1 MIALVRCTA
10 ATLLHSQRYLAPVL
24 LFTGVLTVL
33 TVNGR
38 GSLPSAYASS
48 AGALFLCATWLTVV
62 VTGLDDPARRA
73 ILAVSAGGAWKVL
86 LASVAT
92 ALACCTALMVPG
104 LLLPLW
110 TGSYEVTAGGPAGR
124 RGGAGHGGARRVRR
138 RCALL
143 PQVLP
148 RPGYALAAALGLVLA
163 ALFTQGLPPV
173 NRLLHLLSAD
183 TGPASLLAPVGGQL
197 AVAALLLAAAAGCG
211 PPGRG
216 AARLVALVPSG
227 GTPLPHAAHHR
238 FQGPALLR
246 EGVAHAGRGRGRGSP
261 RWGLGRRRARLQPF
275 GESRRPFLTCRENR
289 LSRPLPPEVLVRVHH
304 LDCGS
309 LRKIPPL
316 GGEHPGGRG
325 AALPAVCHCLLLET
339 EADGLVLV
347 DSGLGTADRH
357 DPEGRLGTE
366 WVAYAQPARDPEES
380 ALR

>member
-1 MIALVRCTA
+1 MTALVRCMA

-38 GSLPSAYASS
+38 GPLPSAYASS

-62 VTGLDDPARRA
+62 VSGLDDPARRA
-73 ILAVSAGGAWKVL
+73 ILAVSAGGAGKVL

-110 TGSYEVTAGGPAGR
+110 TGSYEVTPAGLLV
-124 RGGAGHGGARRVRR
+124 GAAAQATAAFAG
-138 RCALL
+138 CAVGVLCS

-197 AVAALLLAAAAGCG
+197 AVAALLLAAA
-211 PPGRG
+211 
-216 AARLVALVPSG
+216 
-227 GTPLPHAAHHR
+227 T
-238 FQGPALLR
+238 
-246 EGVAHAGRGRGRGSP
+246 GVAHQVGARRG
-261 RWGLGRRRARLQPF
+261 
-275 GESRRPFLTCRENR
+275 
-289 LSRPLPPEVLVRVHH
+289 
-304 LDCGS
+304 
-309 LRKIPPL
+309 
-316 GGEHPGGRG
+316 
-325 AALPAVCHCLLLET
+325 
-339 EADGLVLV
+339 
-347 DSGLGTADRH
+347 
-357 DPEGRLGTE
+357 
-366 WVAYAQPARDPEES
+366 
-380 ALR
+380 